1 MRMDEAELRRRV
13 ASARVARLATIEDDG
28 RAHLVPIC
36 FAVEGE
42 RLFNAVDGKPKRSR
56 DLRRLRNLRAR
67 PWATVLVDHYEEDW
81 TRLWWVRLRGPA
93 EVLEDGDAARRA
105 LALLIAK
112 YPQYERDPPAGPVVA
127 MRLAEWHGWS
137 AQDGSAP

>member
-81 TRLWWVRLRGPA
+81 TRLWWARLRGPA

-112 YPQYERDPPAGPVVA
+112 YPQYQRDPPAGPVMA
-127 MRLAEWHGWS
+127 MRLAEWRGWS

>member
-67 PWATVLVDHYEEDW
+67 PWATVLVNHYEEDW
-81 TRLWWVRLRGPA
+81 TRLWWARLRGPA